1 MTKTVKITKQW
12 TQTTEDL
19 PVLTMAN
26 IRIEI
31 DEDHP
36 EKVWI
41 WMIEDGEKVEG
52 GSFNLDEFMNHVLNY
67 YNGNY

>member
-1 MTKTVKITKQW
+1 MTRTVKITKQW

>member
-1 MTKTVKITKQW
+1 MTRTVKITKQW

-41 WMIEDGEKVEG
+41 WMIEDGIKVEG
-52 GSFNLDEFMNHVLNY
+52 GSFDLDEFMNHILNY
-67 YNGNY
+67 YNDNY

>member
-41 WMIEDGEKVEG
+41 WMIEDGEKAEG
-52 GSFNLDEFMNHVLNY
+52 GSFDLSAFMDCVLQFYNY
-67 YNGNY
+67 HY